1 MFDHHPRDTPVR
13 PAGAELAQDLTMT
26 GTWPA
31 RLLAPA
37 VLAAALLAAC
47 SPSGGETPAEA
58 PRSVKVVTIAMR
70 TLDTGLIATG
80 RLVAREEVAVSTQ
93 LAGYQV
99 ASVAAD
105 QGAAVLEG
113 EVLAQLDGT
122 LLDADIA
129 QRQAAVQQA
138 EAAFEKASQDAERG
152 ERLKGTGALP
162 QESIEARR
170 LAARTAEAAL
180 AQAKAALDALTIR
193 RDLLTIRA
201 PVAGRVLSRSVRP
214 GDISAPG
221 NVMFRIAAGGEVE
234 LDAEIPERGIG
245 LLSVGQAAEV
255 ELQSGARIAGSVRL
269 VGAEIDRDTR
279 LGRAR
284 VILPVRDDLRP
295 GGFATAVFAP
305 SDEAVATV
313 NEGAVRYSADG
324 ASIMLVGEGDRV
336 ATVHIKVGRRS
347 GGYIE
352 ILEGPAPGARVLLGA
367 QGFVLDGDQVTPVNA
382 DAESPR

>member
-1 MFDHHPRDTPVR
+1 
-13 PAGAELAQDLTMT
+13 MT

-305 SDEAVATV
+305 SDAAVATV